1 MSEDRRYR
9 EQDAGSFMETV
20 PELNNPS
27 PRVRALRIMLDE
39 LEYPSRNLR
48 LAAQVLDC
56 KEELSC
62 VIQWLYREVKRAIEI
77 ETMFDGEWAE

>member
-1 MSEDRRYR
+1 
-9 EQDAGSFMETV
+9 METV

-56 KEELSC
+56 KEELDG
-62 VIQWLYREVKRAIEI
+62 VLEWLQAEVASEIEI